1 LSAPHNRSY
10 AGPLIV
16 LAGATGFSFKAIFV
30 KAAYAHGVDATTLL
44 ALRMLFSLPVFLLMA
59 LWARG
64 SGEPLARKDWWS
76 IVALGFAGYYL
87 SSYLDFLGLLFIP
100 AGLERLILFLQPTLV
115 VLMSAALFRT
125 PVRRHHV
132 ISLVL
137 SYGGMAIVFVS
148 TLQIAQTPTD
158 IVIGSGLVFA
168 SAVAYAGYIIG
179 SGRVIP
185 RIGTTRFTGYASSVA
200 CGFVIA
206 QFFVLNR
213 FEALILPAEVYWLAL
228 AMAVVSTVL
237 PIWLLAE
244 GIRRI
249 GSNQTSMISA
259 VGPVMTIFF
268 GWLLLGETVT
278 LVQVIGSAMVLA
290 GVLLVSLKVES
301 AAKPN

>member
-1 LSAPHNRSY
+1 VPSPHHRSY

-44 ALRMLFSLPVFLLMA
+44 ALRMLFSLPVFLAMA
-59 LWARG
+59 VWASR
-64 SGEPLARKDWWS
+64 SGTPLARRDWLAV
-76 IVALGFAGYYL
+76 IALGFGGYYL

-115 VLMSAALFRT
+115 VLLSAALFRT
-125 PVRRHHV
+125 PIRRHHV

-137 SYGGMAIVFVS
+137 SYGGMAVVFVS
-148 TLQIAQTPTD
+148 TLQISQAPKD
-158 IVIGSGLVFA
+158 IIIGSGLVFA

-185 RIGTTRFTGYASSVA
+185 RIGTTRFTGYASTVA

-206 QFFVLNR
+206 QFFAINR
-213 FEALILPAEVYWLAL
+213 VEALILPTEVYWLAL

-249 GSNQTSMISA
+249 GSNQSSMISA
-259 VGPVMTIFF
+259 IGPVLTIFF

-278 LVQVIGSAMVLA
+278 LVQILGSAMVLA
-290 GVLLVSLKVES
+290 GVLLVSVKVE
-301 AAKPN
+301 AAVKP

>member
-1 LSAPHNRSY
+1 MPSSPRRSY

-44 ALRMLFSLPVFLLMA
+44 ALRMLFSLPVFIVMA
-59 LWARG
+59 VWASG
-64 SGEPLARKDWWS
+64 SGAPLARRDWFAV
-76 IVALGFAGYYL
+76 IALGFTGYYL

-115 VLMSAALFRT
+115 VLVSAALFRT
-125 PVRRHHV
+125 PIRRHHV

-137 SYGGMAIVFVS
+137 SYGGMALVFVS
-148 TLQIAQTPTD
+148 TLQISQAPAN
-158 IVIGSGLVFA
+158 IVVGSGLVFA
-168 SAVAYAGYIIG
+168 SAVTYTAYIIG

-206 QFFVLNR
+206 QFFALNR
-213 FEALILPAEVYWLAL
+213 VEALILPAEVYWLAL

-259 VGPVMTIFF
+259 IGPVLTIFF

-278 LVQVIGSAMVLA
+278 LVQVIGSALVLA
-290 GVLLVSLKVES
+290 GVLLVSVKVE
-301 AAKPN
+301 AAARR